1 MESAEVDDALLHH
14 NIGVAMQRVPIPN
27 VTNRLNMLHDTV
39 PRAVIE
45 VASELAQLPPLCV
58 VHLRPVVVADGVRVF
73 MVVIE
78 WRFVKSCSSMLWL
91 HYSTL
96 SLFVGIGNH
105 GIVSWWQSWRVE
117 LNGVRVVVFLVVKV
131 GRFVS
136 KMRVLNMTVAVAT
149 LDFPWGR
156 KRSEETIW
164 TARKGDARKGWIPV
178 EMAAVE
184 HGCEVGQQWWHFAAL
199 WVPRAQA
206 PIALLLLFSLLSTG
220 WPFVQRLDING
231 ARQEKQDKTTH
242 KIYDKKTQQHNTTQR
257 NTRRGNEKGKKNSST
272 HAFNLL
278 LLSLNIFVR
287 GLWGGMRW
295 MVWNT

>member
-1 MESAEVDDALLHH
+1 MGCYLVWHGKRVVERDDLRWVMWKTGYTNTGKNVFATFPMESAEVDDALLHH

-105 GIVSWWQSWRVE
+105 GIVS
-117 LNGVRVVVFLVVKV
+117 
-131 GRFVS
+131 
-136 KMRVLNMTVAVAT
+136 
-149 LDFPWGR
+149 
-156 KRSEETIW
+156 
-164 TARKGDARKGWIPV
+164 
-178 EMAAVE
+178 
-184 HGCEVGQQWWHFAAL
+184 
-199 WVPRAQA
+199 
-206 PIALLLLFSLLSTG
+206 
-220 WPFVQRLDING
+220 
-231 ARQEKQDKTTH
+231 
-242 KIYDKKTQQHNTTQR
+242 
-257 NTRRGNEKGKKNSST
+257 
-272 HAFNLL
+272 
-278 LLSLNIFVR
+278 
-287 GLWGGMRW
+287 
-295 MVWNT
+295 